1 MKKQVIGVV
10 GCGVISDI
18 YLKNLTGIFKNLVR
32 VKSCTDLDRAR
43 RVEKAEIYG
52 VEAVGSLEDMLADP
66 EIDIIL
72 NLTTPP
78 IHAEVDLA
86 AVRAGKHVFSEKPL
100 AVSLEESAAVL
111 DEARRKGVRVGCAPD
126 TFLGAGIQ
134 KARNLIDDG
143 IIGDVV
149 SVSACMACHGH
160 ESWHPHPEFY
170 YQTGGGPMMD
180 MGPYYLTAL
189 VNLAGPITRVA
200 GMVNKAFGTRTMTSP
215 ERNGDTVDVG
225 IMTHVTGSIEFAGG
239 AVGTIVTSFDIWK
252 SDVPRIEV
260 HGTKGS
266 LSIPDPNTF
275 GNGTN
280 ELTLFREGSE
290 EWESV
295 PLTEFPYG
303 DNSRGL
309 GVVDMAL
316 AIGQERLHRASGDLA
331 GNVLEAMLGFE
342 ISAQSGSFFA
352 LSGGLKDRPEAME
365 KGLAAGAVWK

>member
-1 MKKQVIGVV
+1 MKKQVVGIV

-18 YLKNLTGIFKNLVR
+18 YLKNLTGIFKDLIR
-32 VKSCTDLDRAR
+32 VKCCTDLDKAR
-43 RVEKAEIYG
+43 RIEKAQTYG
-52 VEAVGSLEDMLADP
+52 VEAVGSLADMLADP

-78 IHAEVDLA
+78 VHAQVDLA
-86 AVRAGKHVFSEKPL
+86 AVRAGKHVYSEKPL
-100 AVSLEESAAVL
+100 AVSLDESAAVL
-111 DEARRKGVRVGCAPD
+111 EEAKQKGVRVGCAPD

-134 KARNLIDDG
+134 KARNLIDEG
-143 IIGDVV
+143 VIGEVV

-170 YQTGGGPMMD
+170 YRTGGGPMMD

-189 VNLAGPITRVA
+189 VNLAGPITRVT
-200 GMVNKAFGTRTMTSP
+200 GMVNKAFGTRTMTSS
-215 ERNGDTVDVG
+215 ERNGDTVDVE
-225 IMTHVTGSIEFAGG
+225 IMTHVTGSIEFADG

-275 GNGTN
+275 GNDTN
-280 ELTLFREGSE
+280 DLLLCREGTE
-290 EWESV
+290 EWEIN
-295 PLTEFPYG
+295 PLDGFSYA

-316 AIGQERLHRASGDLA
+316 AIGQERPHRASGELA

-342 ISAQSGSFFA
+342 LSAQSGSYA
-352 LSGGLKDRPEAME
+352 ELSGGLKERPAAME
-365 KGLAAGAVWK
+365 KGLKAGIVWK